1 MRDGRSISLFRVV
14 CAVLSTALGLF
25 VIWLGPELTNF
36 YLHPVWQ
43 GALTGALVVGV
54 LGMMGRLWS
63 LVVVAVI
70 TALLLALPA
79 WLSLEYRHVRATAP
93 NGVSLFVGSSG
104 EWSSLRLDEPGLL
117 GRVCWVAT
125 VETYDIDQ
133 GSITWQNGRFIARD
147 ERGTVLADVPDH
159 CE

>member
-1 MRDGRSISLFRVV
+1 MDVD
-14 CAVLSTALGLF
+14 T
-25 VIWLGPELTNF
+25 
-36 YLHPVWQ
+36 PVWQ

-63 LVVVAVI
+63 LVVVGVI

-79 WLSLEYRHVRATAP
+79 WLSLEYRDVRATAP

>member
-1 MRDGRSISLFRVV
+1 MDVDTRVDVASFSLTAIS
-14 CAVLSTALGLF
+14 AVLGLF
-25 VIWLGPELTNF
+25 VIWLGPALTNF

-43 GALTGALVVGV
+43 GALTSAL

-63 LVVVAVI
+63 LVVVGVI
-70 TALLLALPA
+70 TALLLALPT
-79 WLSLEYRHVRATAP
+79 WLSLEYRHIRATAP

-125 VETYDIDQ
+125 VKTYDIDQ

-147 ERGTVLADVPDH
+147 ERGKVLADVPDH
-159 CE
+159 CQ